1 MGTNGT
7 VFHFPLVLRWGT
19 TFGVLNMTRSSRGED
34 TGMFWLKRWLS
45 VDTVCLKE
53 IEVTLGLSF
62 GYRRW

>member
-1 MGTNGT
+1 
-7 VFHFPLVLRWGT
+7 
-19 TFGVLNMTRSSRGED
+19 
-34 TGMFWLKRWLS
+34 MFWLKRWLS